1 LKVRFFAESN
11 SNNATGEAVE
21 LRAMK
26 TFSREAFDF
35 LMQILHQKPSQ
46 SIRKFSSRGL
56 ESFVFYPQQTASSAS
71 NNIGKLRA
79 KGIFMI
85 NWCGKSLT

>member
-21 LRAMK
+21 LQAMK
-26 TFSREAFDF
+26 TFAREAFDF

-46 SIRKFSSRGL
+46 SIRKFHSRG
-56 ESFVFYPQQTASSAS
+56 
-71 NNIGKLRA
+71 
-79 KGIFMI
+79 
-85 NWCGKSLT
+85 